1 MKIPEGVDLS
11 PSTLLALIP
20 DFPIQHLSLKF
31 STINLSLFFTLI
43 SIFYLY
49 MSKQSIIIYDF
60 EVLFNILNE
69 VKENLKFQLFKV
81 NSDQELQ
88 MNQNKYGNYLII
100 ANSKKKINDKR
111 ILILNE
117 FPIRINKLIEILN
130 IQLIKQKYIDQ
141 SKIEIK
147 KYNLDL
153 NSREIMKNEKKLK
166 LTEREIDIILYLNE
180 NKKPQNIEALQKK
193 VWGHVSDLETHTVET
208 HIYRLRKKLK
218 IYLVMTVLL

>member
-1 MKIPEGVDLS
+1 
-11 PSTLLALIP
+11 
-20 DFPIQHLSLKF
+20 
-31 STINLSLFFTLI
+31 
-43 SIFYLY
+43 

-81 NSDQELQ
+81 KSDEELQ

-100 ANSKKKINDKR
+100 ANSKKKNSNKR

-117 FPIRINKLIEILN
+117 FPIRINQLIEMLN

-141 SKIEIK
+141 SKIEIN

-153 NSREIMKNEKKLK
+153 NSREIRKNEKKLK

-180 NKKPQNIEALQKK
+180 NKKPQNIDTLQKK

-208 HIYRLRKKLK
+208 HIYRLRKKIKDIFSDDNFIISLDSGYK
-218 IYLVMTVLL
+218 INE

>member
-1 MKIPEGVDLS
+1 
-11 PSTLLALIP
+11 
-20 DFPIQHLSLKF
+20 
-31 STINLSLFFTLI
+31 
-43 SIFYLY
+43 

-111 ILILNE
+111 ILILND

-193 VWGHVSDLETHTVET
+193 VWGYVSDLETHTVET
-208 HIYRLRKKLK
+208 HIYRLRKKIKDIFSDDNFIISLDSGYK
-218 IYLVMTVLL
+218 INE